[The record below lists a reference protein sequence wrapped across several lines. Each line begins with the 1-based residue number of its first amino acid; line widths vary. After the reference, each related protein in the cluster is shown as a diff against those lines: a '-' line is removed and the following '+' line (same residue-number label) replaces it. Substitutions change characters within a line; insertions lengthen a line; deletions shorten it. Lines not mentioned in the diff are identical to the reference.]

1 MGQGCWPSSV
11 CSVCPLP
18 SQILE
23 KGEVQV
29 SEKER
34 QAQLETMF
42 RDIATIVADKC
53 VNPETRRPYT
63 VGVVERAMKDAH
75 ISVKPHKNTKQQVC
89 VAVSCSRLLTLL
101 SHSALL
107 PPLLAGSGGNSGAEG
122 DHSHPAGQHEAPAHS
137 ACPGGEESSGEDPSS
152 AHSGE

>member
-1 MGQGCWPSSV
+1 MTRQRSASRWCWVRDTGLFSLPFSGPS
-11 CSVCPLP
+11 PP
-18 SQILE
+18 QILE

-34 QAQLETMF
+34 QSQLETMF

-75 ISVKPHKNTKQQVC
+75 ISVKPHKNTKQQVSLC
-89 VAVSCSRLLTLL
+89 GWSLAVMQSPSPHSLSLSLSLSLSRARLL
-101 SHSALL
+101 S
-107 PPLLAGSGGNSGAEG
+107 
-122 DHSHPAGQHEAPAHS
+122 
-137 ACPGGEESSGEDPSS
+137 
-152 AHSGE
+152 